1 MVMALS
7 NISLCVGHWMI
18 YSNHELFQQKTRLA
32 GVRNLIFTLVR
43 TPFLFASSLL
53 SVSFPPF
60 CTVGMCVGCSVL
72 FFGLLSIT
80 SYSEKLDPIALFGT
94 S

>member
-7 NISLCVGHWMI
+7 NISLRVGRWMI

-32 GVRNLIFTLVR
+32 GVRNLIFTLVT

-53 SVSFPPF
+53 SVSFSP
-60 CTVGMCVGCSVL
+60 CVGCSML
-72 FFGLLSIT
+72 FFDLLFIT
-80 SYSEKLDPIALFGT
+80 SYSDRQFSFRFQKKQWE
-94 S
+94 